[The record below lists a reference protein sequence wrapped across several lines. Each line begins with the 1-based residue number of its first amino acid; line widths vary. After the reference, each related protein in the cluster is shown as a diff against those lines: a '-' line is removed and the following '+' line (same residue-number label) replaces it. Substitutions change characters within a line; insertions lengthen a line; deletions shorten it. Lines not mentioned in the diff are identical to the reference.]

1 MSIIYDLNSNLTAYI
16 GAQEQAEYGVSA
28 AGYRYTYD
36 TQGRNTRI
44 TAPDGSTLHYMQYNA
59 YGEIV
64 REGDEL
70 GAASL
75 AYDLAGR
82 RTSVVT
88 DGGSR
93 QSYQYDAAGNITGLE
108 DGNGRHTA
116 YVTDLWGRIEQVTAP
131 DGSTEKYCYDLAG
144 NVTQATDGN
153 GNTVTYAYNCI
164 NRLAARRDAAGAE
177 ETFLY
182 DREGRLYEH
191 TDRDG
196 RVERYRYNMYGEPT
210 EHTAPQSGLMESWQ
224 YDHMGQLSSAISAGM
239 KYEYSYYPGG
249 LLREKRASGR
259 TLMSYT
265 YDLDGR
271 KISQRDLTGK
281 STGYAYNRNGMLS
294 QVMENG
300 RCLAAYEYYADG
312 NIKSLR
318 IGTDLITDYAYDL
331 NKNLTTIR
339 TTLGGG
345 SIVCD
350 NRYTYD
356 GNGNRQSK
364 ADRQGLTKYAY
375 DANNQ
380 LVQVQYPQGGLENYS
395 YDAAGNRLGRSAD
408 GIQENYRYD
417 NCNRLIQLTRMTTQ
431 QETVTYS
438 YDRQGNMLSDGRN
451 RYAYDDFGRLASAVT
466 AEGDIQKNCYD
477 AEGLR
482 AEMEEN
488 GRLVQFLYNEDREV
502 VAEKDYSGNIIRY
515 IRGLG
520 LISSDSENAK
530 TYYHYVSDEQ
540 GSVSHIIRGEDK
552 ESGVSE
558 QGREQDR
565 ILNQYEYD
573 AFGNTISCKEQVEN
587 RFRYQGEQYDPITR
601 QYYLR
606 ARYYNPVIGRF
617 IQEDTYYGDGLNL
630 YEYCRNNTI
639 TYKDPTGHNI
649 CATQRDLYHKY
660 KEEGMNPQEAYQKMR
675 KDLGLDSK
683 SGYKDSGVGNGKDP
697 WRSYESGRKADFYV
711 TPSGDVV
718 PATGYRYMDSGRAND
733 AIISGEQY
741 TTYIGFKKYDSASQ
755 VKDAFQ
761 IADSWSDCKVR
772 GEFDTLQVIDDLYV
786 PTTKGNTTAIPE
798 PITFSYPEYGK
809 GGEHQ
814 LRVDKVIKFTNV
826 DFIGD
831 YKNE

>member
-1 MSIIYDLNSNLTAYI
+1 
-16 GAQEQAEYGVSA
+16 
-28 AGYRYTYD
+28 
-36 TQGRNTRI
+36 
-44 TAPDGSTLHYMQYNA
+44 
-59 YGEIV
+59 
-64 REGDEL
+64 
-70 GAASL
+70 
-75 AYDLAGR
+75 
-82 RTSVVT
+82 
-88 DGGSR
+88 
-93 QSYQYDAAGNITGLE
+93 
-108 DGNGRHTA
+108 
-116 YVTDLWGRIEQVTAP
+116 
-131 DGSTEKYCYDLAG
+131 
-144 NVTQATDGN
+144 
-153 GNTVTYAYNCI
+153 
-164 NRLAARRDAAGAE
+164 
-177 ETFLY
+177 
-182 DREGRLYEH
+182 
-191 TDRDG
+191 
-196 RVERYRYNMYGEPT
+196 
-210 EHTAPQSGLMESWQ
+210 
-224 YDHMGQLSSAISAGM
+224 
-239 KYEYSYYPGG
+239 
-249 LLREKRASGR
+249 
-259 TLMSYT
+259 
-265 YDLDGR
+265 
-271 KISQRDLTGK
+271 
-281 STGYAYNRNGMLS
+281 
-294 QVMENG
+294 MENG

-552 ESGVSE
+552 ETGVSE

-649 CATQRDLYHKY
+649 CPTQRDLYHKY
-660 KEEGMNPQEAYQKMR
+660 KEEGMSPQEACQKMR
-675 KDLGLDSK
+675 KELGLDSK
-683 SGYKDSGVGNGKDP
+683 PGYKDSGVGNGKDP

>member
-1 MSIIYDLNSNLTAYI
+1 MYLPSL
-16 GAQEQAEYGVSA
+16 
-28 AGYRYTYD
+28 
-36 TQGRNTRI
+36 I
-44 TAPDGSTLHYMQYNA
+44 T
-59 YGEIV
+59 
-64 REGDEL
+64 
-70 GAASL
+70 
-75 AYDLAGR
+75 
-82 RTSVVT
+82 
-88 DGGSR
+88 
-93 QSYQYDAAGNITGLE
+93 
-108 DGNGRHTA
+108 
-116 YVTDLWGRIEQVTAP
+116 
-131 DGSTEKYCYDLAG
+131 
-144 NVTQATDGN
+144 
-153 GNTVTYAYNCI
+153 
-164 NRLAARRDAAGAE
+164 
-177 ETFLY
+177 
-182 DREGRLYEH
+182 
-191 TDRDG
+191 
-196 RVERYRYNMYGEPT
+196 
-210 EHTAPQSGLMESWQ
+210 
-224 YDHMGQLSSAISAGM
+224 
-239 KYEYSYYPGG
+239 
-249 LLREKRASGR
+249 
-259 TLMSYT
+259 
-265 YDLDGR
+265 
-271 KISQRDLTGK
+271 
-281 STGYAYNRNGMLS
+281 
-294 QVMENG
+294 
-300 RCLAAYEYYADG
+300 ADG

-356 GNGNRQSK
+356 GNGNRLSK

-451 RYAYDDFGRLASAVT
+451 QYTYDDFGRLVLAVT
-466 AEGDIQKNCYD
+466 AEGGIQKNCYD

-482 AEMEEN
+482 TEMEEN

-530 TYYHYVSDEQ
+530 AYYHYVSDEQ

-660 KEEGMNPQEAYQKMR
+660 REEGMNAQEAFYRMRKELGLPTSKDSKVNKGNQYSIFGEEHYKAYQKMYGAENVEWTSR
-675 KDLGLDSK
+675 DTLSSADRMRVAGWDYAPSDELYIKYKNVYQNDLYFNQATGAVNWPICDGFVENTITQVTIKKGTILSRFGSPSGEFLGASNDSFEARSLAPFSDYRINKDIELHYYKATEDFEMTAGKIAPWFDFRGGGTQYLK
-683 SGYKDSGVGNGKDP
+683 YKDGG
-697 WRSYESGRKADFYV
+697 
-711 TPSGDVV
+711 
-718 PATGYRYMDSGRAND
+718 
-733 AIISGEQY
+733 
-741 TTYIGFKKYDSASQ
+741 KKYSIQELCDPKVGLLEDVTKQ
-755 VKDAFQ
+755 VKE
-761 IADSWSDCKVR
+761 K
-772 GEFDTLQVIDDLYV
+772 
-786 PTTKGNTTAIPE
+786 K
-798 PITFSYPEYGK
+798 
-809 GGEHQ
+809 
-814 LRVDKVIKFTNV
+814 
-826 DFIGD
+826 
-831 YKNE
+831 